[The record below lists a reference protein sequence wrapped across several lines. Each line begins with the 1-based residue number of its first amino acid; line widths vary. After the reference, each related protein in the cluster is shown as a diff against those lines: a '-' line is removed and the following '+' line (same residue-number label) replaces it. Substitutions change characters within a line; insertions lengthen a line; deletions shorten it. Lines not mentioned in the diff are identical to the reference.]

1 MQVHYNLDHF
11 HTTQETITTIGS
23 FDGVHLG
30 HKSILN
36 RLTELGQLLKLPTCL
51 ITFWPHPKK
60 VIQQEPIEL
69 LNTLDEKI
77 SLLKSFNID
86 YLIVLPFSDALKTQ
100 SADAF
105 IKEILIKK
113 LHTKHLVIGYDHR
126 FGNNREGDIH
136 FLNANKDL
144 YGIQTVEISKQ
155 EIDKATI
162 SSTAIRQHLKK
173 GEIEIANKI
182 LGYPYLLSGV
192 VSKGQQLG
200 RTIQFPTANL
210 SIETE
215 EKLIPAHGVYVVR
228 VYVGHHHYCGMMNI
242 GMRPT
247 VNGLNRTIEVHILE
261 FDEDIYEKNIRIELL
276 HYLRAEQKFASI
288 DALKAQLEVDKA
300 NTNAYFKNTI

>member
-1 MQVHYNLDHF
+1 MQIHYNLDQF
-11 HTTQETITTIGS
+11 HTSEATITTIGS

-60 VIQQEPIEL
+60 LLQPNPIEL

-77 SLLKSFNID
+77 SLLRSFNITH
-86 YLIVLPFSDALKTQ
+86 LIVLPFSDTLKAQ
-100 SADAF
+100 SADDF
-105 IKEILIKK
+105 IQEILIKK

-136 FLNANKDL
+136 FLNQHKKK

-155 EIDKATI
+155 EIDNATI
-162 SSTAIRQHLKK
+162 SSTAIREHLKK

-228 VYVGHHHYCGMMNI
+228 VYVGHRHYCGMMNI

-247 VNGLNRTIEVHILE
+247 VNGIHRTIEVHILE
-261 FDEDIYEKNIRIELL
+261 FNEDIYEKNIRMELL
-276 HYLRAEQKFASI
+276 HYLRAEQKFTSI
-288 DALKAQLEVDKA
+288 DALKAQLETDKI
-300 NTNAYFKNTI
+300 NTNAYFKNII